1 MRRPWFVALLV
12 LSVAVIIL
20 GAGFYVMVRNMGA
33 IIASVPVQSTINV
46 QAEYDKSIKRLTEAP
61 DEGWRYAALGDAA
74 LWSVDMG
81 RLDDAEAY
89 ARELL
94 ELRAKHVGRDWN
106 SGNAVHKAHS
116 TFGRIAIKRGDIS
129 EAERQL
135 ALAATS
141 EGSPQ
146 MNSFGPNMTLA
157 RDLLATGS
165 PSARHAVLT
174 YLDGL
179 TRFWKMDNGAIRI
192 WRSDIEAG
200 REPNFGAHLLY

>member
-1 MRRPWFVALLV
+1 M
-12 LSVAVIIL
+12 
-20 GAGFYVMVRNMGA
+20 GAAFYVMVQNAGA
-33 IIASVPVQSTINV
+33 LMASMPIRPPIDV
-46 QAEYDKSIKRLTEAP
+46 QAEYDKCMKRLNEAP
-61 DEGWRYAALGDAA
+61 DEDWRYSALGDAA
-74 LWSVDMG
+74 LWSVDVG

-94 ELRAKHVGRDWN
+94 ALKAKRTGRDWN

-116 TFGRIAIKRGDIS
+116 TFGRIAVRRGDIA

-157 RDLLATGS
+157 RDLLATGR
-165 PSARHAVLT
+165 PSARQAVLT

-179 TRFWKMDNGAIRI
+179 TRFWKMDNGAIRV